1 MKNRKILI
9 FIIMFLI
16 FTISIPTIVLASGPI
31 DNPNSFDP
39 RTNGITSPQVVNK
52 ANSIVGT
59 ITTVGIVISVIALI
73 IIGLKYMMGSVEE
86 KAEYKKTMIPYL
98 VGAILIFGASA
109 ITKVVVGLASG
120 IDG

>member
-86 KAEYKKTMIPYL
+86 KATYKQTLLPYL
-98 VGAILIFGASA
+98 IGAILLFTGSLIPQLIYDIMQNF
-109 ITKVVVGLASG
+109 
-120 IDG
+120 

>member
-31 DNPNSFDP
+31 DNPNGFDP
-39 RTNGITSPQVVNK
+39 RTNGITSTQVVNK
-52 ANSIVGT
+52 ANNIVGT

-86 KAEYKKTMIPYL
+86 KAEYKKTIIPY
-98 VGAILIFGASA
+98 II
-109 ITKVVVGLASG
+109 G
-120 IDG
+120 IVLLLSSSTIVKIIAKMTAETF

>member
-16 FTISIPTIVLASGPI
+16 FTISITTIVLASGPI

-86 KAEYKKTMIPYL
+86 KAEYKKTIIPY
-98 VGAILIFGASA
+98 II
-109 ITKVVVGLASG
+109 G
-120 IDG
+120 IALLLSSSTIVKIIAKMTAETF